1 MTLEK
6 LEYRANPKP
15 SPGELFYE
23 DRLDIWFL
31 TNTTINNYVL
41 GLIQKQMLDDVCK
54 ELEIK
59 TNHYYITGKELWKY
73 AR

>member
-1 MTLEK
+1 MSLEK
-6 LEYRANPKP
+6 LEYRVNPKP
-15 SPGELFYE
+15 LPGELFYK

-31 TNTTINNYVL
+31 TNTPINNYVL

-59 TNHYYITGKELWKY
+59 ANYYYLTGKEL
-73 AR
+73 